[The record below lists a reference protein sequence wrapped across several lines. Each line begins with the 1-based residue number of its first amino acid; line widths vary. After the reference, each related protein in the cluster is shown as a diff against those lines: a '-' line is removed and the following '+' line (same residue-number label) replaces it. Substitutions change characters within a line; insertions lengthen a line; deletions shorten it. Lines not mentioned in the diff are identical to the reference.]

1 MPPVDATTSS
11 PGPLRSVIRG
21 ETPPA
26 QPSVQRALDL
36 LEGAALALPGLAAE
50 LAAGLS
56 GGHEDV
62 RIDRASRLLY
72 ATDASIY
79 EMEPIAVVF
88 PRTTADVQHAV
99 RVAAARGVPV
109 LTRGAGTSLAGQAV
123 NHAIVLDCSRHMT
136 RVVEVNANERWAR
149 VQPGVV
155 LDHLNRALRPH
166 ALQYAVDPATRNR
179 ATIGGGI
186 GNNSCGAH
194 SLIYGKTID
203 QVIAVDVVLADGSLA
218 TFEARDGDDLRARL
232 DAPGLEG
239 DVYRG
244 VRRIAHREREEIAAR
259 FPRIQRRVS
268 GYNLDE
274 FTDDGAMDL
283 ARMIVGSEGTLAIV
297 VEARV
302 RLVPVPALK
311 GIAAL
316 HFRSVIEACRAIVP
330 ALTLDA
336 AAIELIDDTIIDR
349 CRASLG
355 YEDLVDFVRGDAGAL
370 LVVEVYGDTLDGL
383 RAHLDRVEREMVR
396 PGLAFDCVSTTDA
409 REQARVW
416 RMREAGLGLLMS
428 VRGDTKPIAYVEDT
442 AVPPERLADFVERFD
457 AIAQKYGAEAAHYGH
472 ASVGCLHI
480 RPAINIKTTAGAEAM
495 HAIASEVA
503 DLVVEFGGSLSGE
516 HGDGILRGV
525 FTERMFG
532 ARLTEAFREVKR
544 TFDPAGILN
553 PGKIVDTPPFLD
565 NLRLG
570 PATVNAQPSTVLD
583 WAREGGLAGAAEQ
596 CNGQGICLKDEG
608 TMCPS
613 YMVTHDEEHS
623 TRGRANL
630 IRQALNGALPVEAL
644 AGDRLHEALDLCVEC
659 KACKS
664 ECASG
669 VDLAKLKYELLT
681 ARHEAHGLPL
691 RARLFGHIATWS
703 RLASMTGPLV
713 PLLNLGASLPPVRA
727 LLHRALGIHRDR
739 PLPRF
744 ARHPF
749 RRWWAHRTPPAVPRE
764 ATRGEVVLYDDTF
777 VRYYHPEV
785 GQAAVAVLEALGY
798 AVTVVDRLGC
808 CGRPL
813 ISKGQLREARTWAMR
828 NVELLAPY
836 AERGVPIVG
845 TEPSCLLTLRDEYPD
860 LLHSLAARA
869 VASQAVMLEELVAR
883 VAAEDPAVRARFAG
897 GPARAALLHG
907 HCHQKALTGMD
918 ATLAALGL
926 VEGLATGLV
935 DSACCGMAG
944 SFGFEAEHYEVSRAM
959 GERTLFPALAA
970 APEVDVLI
978 TGVSC
983 RQQIA
988 HFTGR
993 APLHIAEV
1001 LAAALVDSAP
1011 ALPRG

>member
-1 MPPVDATTSS
+1 MSPVNPS
-11 PGPLRSVIRG
+11 PSPLALPVRSVVRG
-21 ETPPA
+21 RTAPG
-26 QPSVQRALDL
+26 QPTVQRALDL
-36 LEGAALALPGLAAE
+36 LDGPASGLADLAHALAEGIE
-50 LAAGLS
+50 
-56 GGHEDV
+56 GGAEDV
-62 RIDRASRLLY
+62 RVDRGSRLLY

-88 PRTTADVQHAV
+88 PRGAADIQHVV
-99 RVAAARGVPV
+99 RVATARGVPI

-123 NHAIVLDCSRHMT
+123 NHAIVLDCSRHMN
-136 RVVEVNANERWAR
+136 RVVEVNAAEQWAR

-155 LDHLNRALRPH
+155 LDQLNRALRSH
-166 ALQYAVDPATRNR
+166 QLQYAIDPSTRNR
-179 ATIGGGI
+179 ATVGGGI

-203 QVIAVDVVLADGSLA
+203 QVIAVDVVLADGTLA
-218 TFEARDGDDLRARL
+218 TFEAAEGDALRAHL

-239 DVYRG
+239 DIYRG
-244 VRRIAHREREEIAAR
+244 VRRIAYRERDEIAAR
-259 FPRIQRRVS
+259 FPDIQRRVS

-274 FTDDGAMDL
+274 FVGDPLADGGAMQL
-283 ARMIVGSEGTLAIV
+283 QRMIVGSEGTLAII

-302 RLVPVPALK
+302 RLVPVPPLK
-311 GIAAL
+311 GVAAL
-316 HFRSVIEACRAIVP
+316 HFRSVVEACRAVP
-330 ALTLDA
+330 AALTLDA
-336 AAIELIDDTIIDR
+336 AAIELIDDTIIRR

-355 YEDLVDFVRGDAGAL
+355 YEELVEFVRGDAGAL
-370 LVVEVYGDTLDGL
+370 LMVEVYADDMAEL
-383 RAHLDRVEREMVR
+383 RVHLERVEREMVR
-396 PGLAFDCVSTTDA
+396 AGLAYDCVSTTDA
-409 REQARVW
+409 REQARMW

-428 VRGDTKPIAYVEDT
+428 VRGDAKPIAYVEDT
-442 AVPPERLADFVERFD
+442 AVPPERLGDFVERFD
-457 AIAQKYGAEAAHYGH
+457 AIARKHGAEAAHYGH

-480 RPAINIKTTAGAEAM
+480 RPALNIKTAAGAETM
-495 HAIASEVA
+495 QAIATEIA
-503 DLVVEFGGSLSGE
+503 DLVLEFGGSLSGE

-532 ARLTEAFREVKR
+532 TRLTEAFREVKR

-570 PATVNAQPSTVLD
+570 PETVNAEPRTVLD
-583 WAREGGLAGAAEQ
+583 WALEGGLARAAEQ
-596 CNGQGICLKDEG
+596 CNGQGICRKDEG

-613 YMVTHDEEHS
+613 FMVTHDEEHS

-630 IRQALNGALPVEAL
+630 IRQALNGVLPVDDL
-644 AGDRLHEALDLCVEC
+644 TGDRIHAALDLCVEC

-669 VDLAKLKYELLT
+669 VDLAKLKYEVLT

-691 RARLFGHIATWS
+691 RARVFGHIATWS

-713 PLLNLGASLPPVRA
+713 PLLNFGASLPPVRA
-727 LLHRALGIHRDR
+727 LLHRTLGIHRDR

-744 ARHPF
+744 AREPF
-749 RRWWAHRTPPAVPRE
+749 RRWWARRRSASTPAP
-764 ATRGEVVLYDDTF
+764 RGEVVLYDDTF

-785 GQAAVAVLEALGY
+785 GQAAVRVLEALGY
-798 AVTVVDRLGC
+798 AVTIVDRLGC

-813 ISKGQLREARTWAMR
+813 ISKGQLREARAWAAR

-845 TEPSCLLTLRDEYPD
+845 TEPSCLLSLRDEYPD
-860 LLHSLAARA
+860 LLRSPAARA
-869 VASQAVMLEELVAR
+869 VASQAVMLEELVMR
-883 VAAEDPAVRARFAG
+883 VAAEDPALRDRFA
-897 GPARAALLHG
+897 AAASRTALLHG

-918 ATLAALGL
+918 STLGALGL
-926 VEGLATGLV
+926 VEGLSTSLI
-935 DSACCGMAG
+935 DTACCGMAG
-944 SFGFEAEHYEVSRAM
+944 SFGFEAEHYDVSRAM
-959 GERTLFPALAA
+959 GERALFPALAA
-970 APEVDVLI
+970 APDADVLI

-993 APLHIAEV
+993 EPRHIAEI
-1001 LAAALVDSAP
+1001 LAEALTSA
-1011 ALPRG
+1011 